1 MSGKIEGDELD
12 ISAVTDGQAA
22 AEKSG
27 IAHARELVAMAE
39 GVVSGDETALA
50 SSRTQLSEAMG
61 EQAMVDIA
69 AVAGNFQRMGR
80 IADGC
85 GIPLDAP
92 LQMISADVRDEL
104 RLERYGT
111 SANTPPPGLLVRTLG
126 PLVRSIA
133 PRAVKFISRRMGAR
147 T

>member
-12 ISAVTDGQAA
+12 IAAVTDGQAA

-50 SSRTQLSEAMG
+50 SSRTQLGEAMG
-61 EQAMVDIA
+61 EQAMVDVA
-69 AVAGNFQRMGR
+69 AVAGNFQRMVR

-85 GIPLDAP
+85 GIPLDAS
-92 LQMISADVRDEL
+92 LQMMSAEVRDEL
-104 RLERYGT
+104 RLERFGT
-111 SANTPPPGLLVRTLG
+111 SANTPPAGLLARTLG
-126 PLVRSIA
+126 PLVRRIA
-133 PRAVKFISRRMGAR
+133 PSAAKFMSRRMGSR